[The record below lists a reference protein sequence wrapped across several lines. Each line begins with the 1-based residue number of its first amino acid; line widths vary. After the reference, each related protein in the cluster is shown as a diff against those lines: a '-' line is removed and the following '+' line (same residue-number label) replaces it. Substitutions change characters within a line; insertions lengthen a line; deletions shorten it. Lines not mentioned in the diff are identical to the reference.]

1 LHKNTYTWQEK
12 HYYALQ
18 KTEIE
23 KRGAYNSEIVGSLT
37 YSLRHCT
44 KIHIHGKK
52 NTTIRCKKNAKALF
66 DACISTSI
74 HMG

>member
-18 KTEIE
+18 KREIE

-37 YSLRHCT
+37 YTHLGIAQKYIYMARKTLLYVARKMLRP
-44 KIHIHGKK
+44 
-52 NTTIRCKKNAKALF
+52 
-66 DACISTSI
+66 
-74 HMG
+74 